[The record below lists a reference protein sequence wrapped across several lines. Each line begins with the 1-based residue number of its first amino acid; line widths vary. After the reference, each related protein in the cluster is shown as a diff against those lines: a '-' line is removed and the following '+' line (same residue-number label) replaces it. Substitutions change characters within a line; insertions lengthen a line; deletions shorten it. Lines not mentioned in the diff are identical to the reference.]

1 MVYSLDRLYKDN
13 KERGIGMLFA
23 VEDMH
28 DFRMDEEDIVI
39 LFGNL
44 LENAINECSRLV
56 EGGVSDTAIQI
67 RLAKVNG
74 KTVLSVKNPVVSK
87 VEIRDN
93 ETVGPLPH
101 GHGIGLMNVRE
112 VVDKYGG
119 DFVLSCDDREFMAV
133 VMI

>member
-1 MVYSLDRLYKDN
+1 MACTPRLMTLS
-13 KERGIGMLFA
+13 R
-23 VEDMH
+23 
-28 DFRMDEEDIVI
+28 
-39 LFGNL
+39 NL

-56 EGGVSDTAIQI
+56 EGGVTDPAIQI
-67 RLAKVNG
+67 KLAKAND

-93 ETVGPLPH
+93 ETVGPLPP

-119 DFVLSCDDREFMAV
+119 DLVLSCDDREFMAV

>member
-1 MVYSLDRLYKDN
+1 MACTPRLMTLS
-13 KERGIGMLFA
+13 R
-23 VEDMH
+23 
-28 DFRMDEEDIVI
+28 
-39 LFGNL
+39 NL

-56 EGGVSDTAIQI
+56 EGGVSDPAIQI

-93 ETVGPLPH
+93 EIVGSLAP

-119 DFVLSCDDREFMAV
+119 DLVLSCDDREFMAV